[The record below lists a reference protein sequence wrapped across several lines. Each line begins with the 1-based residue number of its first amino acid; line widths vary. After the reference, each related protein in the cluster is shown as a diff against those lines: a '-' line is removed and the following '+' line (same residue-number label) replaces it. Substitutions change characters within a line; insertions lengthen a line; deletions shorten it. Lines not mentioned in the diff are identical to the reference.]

1 VSSNGNNV
9 NKVIYRVRI
18 LPVNM
23 TSMAIYAILALTIV
37 NLLIIILG
45 ISFLR
50 RNTED
55 LIMNLDESLS
65 QALITI
71 VENVKNDIPALSSDV
86 NPIQMA
92 IAQLVSN
99 IANRPPDLTAKVIT
113 RASDGKFTK
122 DTSLS
127 TELDSN

>member
-1 VSSNGNNV
+1 
-9 NKVIYRVRI
+9 
-18 LPVNM
+18 M
-23 TSMAIYAILALTIV
+23 TSMAIYAILALTVV

>member
-1 VSSNGNNV
+1 
-9 NKVIYRVRI
+9 
-18 LPVNM
+18 M
-23 TSMAIYAILALTIV
+23 TSMLIYAILGLTVI
-37 NLLIIILG
+37 NLMIMILG

-71 VENVKNDIPALSSDV
+71 VENVKNDIPAMTGDV

-99 IANRPPDLTAKVIT
+99 IANKPPDLTAKVIT
-113 RASDGKFTK
+113 RASDGKFTR